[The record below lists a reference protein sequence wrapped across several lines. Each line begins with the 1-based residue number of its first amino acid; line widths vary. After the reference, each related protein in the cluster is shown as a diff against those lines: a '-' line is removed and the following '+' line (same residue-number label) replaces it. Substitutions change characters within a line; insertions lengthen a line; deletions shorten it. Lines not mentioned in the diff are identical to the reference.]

1 MYEPSCRGGRRG
13 GPLDDRLELGASSG
27 KRRVRRTAAASKLG
41 DHMTRPIENHR
52 GGVAAVGDVVRDHRS
67 FQRSEVKP
75 DVGVVPDK

>member
-1 MYEPSCRGGRRG
+1 
-13 GPLDDRLELGASSG
+13 
-27 KRRVRRTAAASKLG
+27 
-41 DHMTRPIENHR
+41 MTRPIENHR